1 MKWLCLDRMLNEE
14 KIAKTEPLSD
24 TDRQTKAKT
33 EQVTDIY
40 IGYEEG
46 CSTSEK
52 LRNRNKEADQE
63 RERE

>member
-40 IGYEEG
+40 IYR
-46 CSTSEK
+46 
-52 LRNRNKEADQE
+52 L
-63 RERE
+63 